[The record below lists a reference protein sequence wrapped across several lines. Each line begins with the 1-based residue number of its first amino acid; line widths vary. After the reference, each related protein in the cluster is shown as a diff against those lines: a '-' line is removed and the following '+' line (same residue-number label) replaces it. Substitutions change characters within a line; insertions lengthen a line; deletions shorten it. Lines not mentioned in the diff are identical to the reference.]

1 MSKSQ
6 VVKFT
11 GRSFDTMNDFMEA
24 RVKFHQDI
32 IDTGKLTVRWEE
44 AEVMVAGKSVLAV
57 VEVEVQ

>member
-1 MSKSQ
+1 
-6 VVKFT
+6 
-11 GRSFDTMNDFMEA
+11 MNDFMEA

-32 IDTGKLTVRWEE
+32 IDTGKLTVHWEE

>member
-11 GRSFDTMNDFMEA
+11 GRSFDSMDDFMEA

-32 IDTGKLTVRWEE
+32 IDTGKRAVHCEQ